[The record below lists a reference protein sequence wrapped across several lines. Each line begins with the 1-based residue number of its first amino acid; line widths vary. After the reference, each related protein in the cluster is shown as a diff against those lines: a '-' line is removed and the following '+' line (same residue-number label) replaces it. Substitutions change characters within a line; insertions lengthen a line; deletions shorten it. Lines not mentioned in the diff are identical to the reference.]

1 MTLEQELR
9 LSYYRQVAEINGEHS
24 IHLVQHVRS
33 RKFFVKKCLTV
44 YNADI
49 YRFLQEHHIPDTP
62 KIYLA
67 EEDGHVL
74 TVIEEYIPG
83 DTLEEILE
91 REGTLSEERTAQIAV
106 QLCRILEE
114 FHSCTPAIVNR
125 DIKPSNLKLSPDG
138 VVKLLDLNA
147 AKWSSEQAARD
158 TVLLGTMGYA
168 APEQYGFGPSSVLTD
183 IYSVG
188 VLMNVMLTGQ
198 LPNQC
203 PAGGRLG
210 RIIRTCTELSPSG
223 RYQSVAQLREA
234 IGQAVGKQAGR
245 RTGGAWRAYLPPG
258 YRGGNG
264 ALQRKLSGCAAQ
276 ICPDRKPP
284 PLGAMAGDGGDGLC
298 DPLFGGHCAGYFC
311 VPAGWM
317 ISPL

>member
-1 MTLEQELR
+1 M
-9 LSYYRQVAEINGEHS
+9 
-24 IHLVQHVRS
+24 
-33 RKFFVKKCLTV
+33 
-44 YNADI
+44 
-49 YRFLQEHHIPDTP
+49 
-62 KIYLA
+62 
-67 EEDGHVL
+67 
-74 TVIEEYIPG
+74 
-83 DTLEEILE
+83 
-91 REGTLSEERTAQIAV
+91 SEERTAQIAV

-258 YRGGNG
+258 YRGGNALIWLLATFGYAMLFYICTGLTVEG
-264 ALQRKLSGCAAQ
+264 AGPTELLLNRVFFTLAVVGMALFNGNYLGVQRRFALTGS
-276 ICPDRKPP
+276 RRRWVRW
-284 PLGAMAGDGGDGLC
+284 LGMAVMDFAI
-298 DPLFGGHCAGYFC
+298 LFLAVIVLDIFVSLLVG
-311 VPAGWM
+311 
-317 ISPL
+317 